1 MGDEKSAPTRVEQ
14 QRLRALP
21 SVSSLIQHPAIAPY
35 AREVGAR
42 SLTRLAQL
50 VVEEARQAILA
61 GRATGDIVAVLQ
73 RRLQKLSQP
82 RLRSVINATG
92 VIIHTN
98 LGRAPV
104 SDEAAR
110 AMAEVAGRY
119 TALEIELESG
129 RRGGRMSEL
138 SQLLSLLTGA
148 EAGLVVNNNAAAVLL
163 VLSTFCAGRAVL
175 VSRSQAVEIGG
186 GFRIPDVL
194 RQSDARLV
202 EVGTTNRTYVR
213 DYAEA
218 ISDDTAAILSV
229 HWSNFRIIGF
239 TAQPELGELAELAHA
254 RGLLLIDDLGSGAL
268 LDTAAYGLAHEPT
281 VQEAIAAGADL
292 VCFSGDKL
300 LGGPQAGI
308 IVGRRELIEQV
319 ERHPLARALRADKTA
334 LAGTAVTLRHYL
346 RGEAIEKIPV
356 WRMIATPL
364 AALEAR
370 CQTWQAALQDL
381 VETEIVATDATV
393 GGGSLPGET
402 LPSRALAL
410 GAEAIA
416 EVVPG
421 LTVEELARRLRTG
434 QPPVV
439 GRVEADRLLLDAR
452 TVLPEQDETLVE
464 ALRRS
469 LAIS

>member
-1 MGDEKSAPTRVEQ
+1 
-14 QRLRALP
+14 
-21 SVSSLIQHPAIAPY
+21 
-35 AREVGAR
+35 
-42 SLTRLAQL
+42 
-50 VVEEARQAILA
+50 
-61 GRATGDIVAVLQ
+61 
-73 RRLQKLSQP
+73 
-82 RLRSVINATG
+82 
-92 VIIHTN
+92 
-98 LGRAPV
+98 
-104 SDEAAR
+104 
-110 AMAEVAGRY
+110 
-119 TALEIELESG
+119 
-129 RRGGRMSEL
+129 MSEL

-194 RQSDARLV
+194 RQSGARLV

-254 RGLLLIDDLGSGAL
+254 RGLLLIEDLGSGAL

-346 RGEAIEKIPV
+346 RGEAIDKIPV

-364 AALEAR
+364 APLEAR
-370 CQTWQAALQDL
+370 CQTWQSALRDL

-452 TVLPEQDETLVE
+452 TVLPEQDEALVE

>member
-50 VVEEARQAILA
+50 VLEEARQAILA
-61 GRATGDIVAVLQ
+61 GRATGDVVAVLQ
-73 RRLQKLSQP
+73 RKLQKLSQP

-119 TALEIELESG
+119 TTLEIELESG

-194 RQSDARLV
+194 RQSGARLV

-218 ISDDTAAILSV
+218 ISDNTAAILSV

-239 TAQPELGELAELAHA
+239 TVQPELGELAELAHA
-254 RGLLLIDDLGSGAL
+254 RGLLLIEDLGSGAL

-370 CQTWQAALQDL
+370 CQTWQSALRDL

-416 EVVPG
+416 EVLPG

-452 TVLPEQDETLVE
+452 TVLPEQDEALVE

>member
-1 MGDEKSAPTRVEQ
+1 
-14 QRLRALP
+14 L
-21 SVSSLIQHPAIAPY
+21 
-35 AREVGAR
+35 
-42 SLTRLAQL
+42 
-50 VVEEARQAILA
+50 EEARQAILA
-61 GRATGDIVAVLQ
+61 GRATGDVVAVLQ
-73 RRLQKLSQP
+73 RKLQKLSQP

-163 VLSTFCAGRAVL
+163 VLTTFCAGRAVL

-194 RQSDARLV
+194 RQSGARLV

-254 RGLLLIDDLGSGAL
+254 RGLLLIEDLGSGAL

-308 IVGRRELIEQV
+308 IVGRRELIDQV

-370 CQTWQAALQDL
+370 CQTWQAALRDL

-452 TVLPEQDETLVE
+452 TVLPEQDEALVE

>member
-50 VVEEARQAILA
+50 VLEEARQAILA
-61 GRATGDIVAVLQ
+61 GRATGDVVAVLQ
-73 RRLQKLSQP
+73 RKLQKLSQP

-194 RQSDARLV
+194 RQSGARLV

-239 TAQPELGELAELAHA
+239 TAQPELGELADLAHA
-254 RGLLLIDDLGSGAL
+254 RGLLLIEDLGSGAL

-346 RGEAIEKIPV
+346 RGEAIDKIPV

-364 AALEAR
+364 APLEAR
-370 CQTWQAALQDL
+370 CQTWQSALRDL

-452 TVLPEQDETLVE
+452 TVLPEQDEALVE